1 MRNGPPLPS
10 VVLSPALSV
19 ELGSVVSLVLGAET
33 PHRRPASSTT
43 TTVSKIYLVNKLPHL
58 LYPAYEAQLARS
70 LRDQPRPKHIAIMAD
85 GNRRWAREN
94 GFTDVSHGHRVGAKK
109 IAEMCSWCDEL
120 GIETVTVYLLSTEN
134 LKRTPEEL
142 ELLCTIIGD
151 VAEELANDE
160 AGFQL
165 RTVGH
170 VELLPEGLRQRL
182 RETQELTANH
192 TGVHVNVAVGYG
204 GRQEIVDAVKELV
217 AELAANGTP
226 VDDMADAIT
235 AEALGNHMYTSGQPD
250 PDLVIRTSGE
260 QRLSGFLLWQSA
272 YSEIWF
278 TDTYWPA
285 FRRVDFLRALRDYSQ
300 RHRRFGL

>member
-1 MRNGPPLPS
+1 MRIPRL
-10 VVLSPALSV
+10 
-19 ELGSVVSLVLGAET
+19 
-33 PHRRPASSTT
+33 
-43 TTVSKIYLVNKLPHL
+43 I
-58 LYPAYEAQLARS
+58 YPAYEARLARL
-70 LRDQPRPKHIAIMAD
+70 LRGKPRPRHVAIMAD

-109 IAEMCSWCDEL
+109 IAEVCDWCDEQ
-120 GIETVTVYLLSTEN
+120 GIESVTVYLLSTEN

-142 ELLCTIIGD
+142 ELLTKIIAD
-151 VAEELANDE
+151 VADELGQAK
-160 AGFQL
+160 AGF
-165 RTVGH
+165 RVNSVGH
-170 VELLPEGLRQRL
+170 LELLSKSL
-182 RETQELTANH
+182 RERLEYNERLTSQNK
-192 TGVHVNVAVGYG
+192 GVRVNIAVGYG
-204 GRQEIVDAVKELV
+204 GRQEIVDAVQATV
-217 AELAANGTP
+217 AELACQGVPAEEIAGK
-226 VDDMADAIT
+226 IT
-235 AEALGNHMYTSGQPD
+235 VESLGDHMYTRGQPD